1 METQID
7 LTKDKQQQYKL
18 WLNIELEWKKACHI
32 AANCPDNQ
40 YEEKSTFAKEL
51 AQASIL
57 QYHKCIKLGFNPF
70 VEKQ

>member
-1 METQID
+1 METQTD
-7 LTKDKQQQYKL
+7 LTKDKQHQYNR
-18 WLNIELEWKKACHI
+18 WLNIENEWKKACLI

-51 AQASIL
+51 AQASIS
-57 QYHKCIKLGFNPF
+57 QYHKCISLGFNPF